1 MTLSNRMLGVL
12 AIVAVVVLAGAGLTW
27 SINHSKML
35 QTNTVVSTGNSSND
49 ENSDSMTDDM
59 DMNSGDSQ
67 NSAAITTEYTELNTH
82 AYAINIVKPRDGQAI
97 KKFTLVAKE
106 NTLEIS
112 KDVKLPV
119 WTYGGKVPGTEI
131 RVTQGDFVRVE
142 LKNELKE
149 PVTIHWHG
157 YPLLSAMDGV
167 PGINQ
172 DSVRPGE
179 TFTYEFS
186 ADVAGT
192 YWYHSHQESSKQVD
206 KGLYGALIV
215 EPKEKLKVDK
225 DFTLILDEWMS
236 DPSGMDEMEGM
247 DDSAEQSSNDTSGMD
262 MSGGM
267 DMNNSNNSEQGT
279 EKKESDTSSMEGM
292 DMSSDN
298 TQMTEEEKMAYMY
311 DIYTVNGKSGEL
323 IEPLDVKKG
332 DIVRVR
338 FINAGYRSHG
348 IHIPGQNIKV
358 VSSDGQDINGAGF
371 IKDQIINIAP
381 GERYDIEFT
390 VTTADNF
397 IIDAHDD
404 NAYNDQLQIPVNV
417 TGGSGN
423 TLEESMDT
431 ELPIFDLTS
440 YGVYSKG
447 EFSLNDP
454 YTVDYN
460 VELNM
465 MAQGNTQKYTI
476 NGKAFSE
483 LPALKVKTGDWVK
496 LTYENKSEVD
506 HPMHLHGHFFQII
519 SKDGKSVKGAP
530 VLKDT
535 LLVKPGEKYVV
546 AFKAD
551 NPGNWVQHCHEL
563 HHAAGGMMQSVEYTD
578 FKSNYTP
585 DPNNKFNK
593 SE

>member
-1 MTLSNRMLGVL
+1 MSNKMIAAL
-12 AIVAVVVLAGAGLTW
+12 AIAAIVVLAGAGLTW
-27 SINHSKML
+27 SINHSAMV
-35 QTNTVVSTGNSSND
+35 QTNVDTVSNDTASTG
-49 ENSDSMTDDM
+49 NSDSMTDG
-59 DMNSGDSQ
+59 MNMNGGKEQ
-67 NSAAITTEYTELNTH
+67 NSAAATTVNTSLNTH
-82 AYAINIVKPRDGQAI
+82 DYAKNLVKPRDGQQI
-97 KKFTLVAKE
+97 KKFTLIAKE
-106 NTLEIS
+106 NNLQIS
-112 KDVKLPV
+112 KDIKLPV
-119 WTYGGKVPGTEI
+119 WTYGGSVPGTEI
-131 RVTQGDFVRVE
+131 RVTQGDFVQVV
-142 LKNELKE
+142 LKNELNE

-172 DSVRPGE
+172 DSVKPGE

-215 EPKEKLKVDK
+215 EPNEKLKVDK

-247 DDSAEQSSNDTSGMD
+247 SDSNNESSSDMSGMD
-262 MSGGM
+262 MSGSM
-267 DMNNSNNSEQGT
+267 DKKSSDNSEQGT
-279 EKKESDTSSMEGM
+279 DKKESSTASMDGM

-323 IEPLDVKKG
+323 IEPLNVKKG
-332 DIVRVR
+332 DVVRLR

-348 IHIPGQNIKV
+348 IHIPGQDIKI
-358 VSSDGQDINGAGF
+358 VSSDGQDITGAGI

-381 GERYDIEFT
+381 GERYDVEFT
-390 VTTADNF
+390 VTADANF

-417 TGGSGN
+417 EGGSGK
-423 TLEESMDT
+423 TLEESTDS
-431 ELPIFDLTS
+431 ELPLFDLSS
-440 YGVYSKG
+440 YGTPAAGK
-447 EFSLNDP
+447 FSLKDQ
-454 YTVDYN
+454 YAVDYN

-465 MAQGNTQKYTI
+465 MADGNTQKYTI
-476 NGKAFSE
+476 NGKVFGE
-483 LPALKVKTGDWVK
+483 LPALKVKTGDLIK

-506 HPMHLHGHFFQII
+506 HPMHLHGHFFQVLA
-519 SKDGKSVKGAP
+519 KNGKVVTGGP
-530 VLKDT
+530 IMKDT
-535 LLVKPGEKYVV
+535 LLIKPGEKYEV

-578 FKSNYTP
+578 FKSNYIP
-585 DPNNKFNK
+585 DPTNKFNK
-593 SE
+593 AE

>member
-1 MTLSNRMLGVL
+1 MSNKMTGIL
-12 AIVAVVVLAGAGLTW
+12 ALAAVVVVAGAGLTW
-27 SINHSKML
+27 SINHSKMV
-35 QTNTVVSTGNSSND
+35 QTNAVVATDNNSNNG
-49 ENSDSMTDDM
+49 NSDSMTNGM
-59 DMNSGDSQ
+59 DMNSGNAQ
-67 NSAAITTEYTELNTH
+67 NSAASTTENTALNTH
-82 AYAINIVKPRDGQAI
+82 DYAKNVVMPREGQPI

-106 NTLEIS
+106 SSLEIS
-112 KDVKLPV
+112 KNVKIPA
-119 WTYGGKVPGTEI
+119 WTYDGTVPGTEI
-131 RVTQGDFVRVE
+131 RVTQGDFVQVE
-142 LKNELKE
+142 LKNELNE

-172 DSVRPGE
+172 DSVKPGE

-215 EPKEKLKVDK
+215 EPKDKLKVDK

-236 DPSGMDEMEGM
+236 DPSGMEGM
-247 DDSAEQSSNDTSGMD
+247 SDNSKQSSSDMSGMD
-262 MSGGM
+262 MSSGM
-267 DMNNSNNSEQGT
+267 STNSTDNSGQEID
-279 EKKESDTSSMEGM
+279 KKDSSTSSMEGM
-292 DMSSDN
+292 DMSSGN

-323 IEPLDVKKG
+323 IEPINVKKG
-332 DIVRVR
+332 DVVRLR

-358 VSSDGQDINGAGF
+358 VSSDGQDINGAGI
-371 IKDQIINIAP
+371 IKDQIINVAP
-381 GERYDIEFT
+381 GERYDVEFT
-390 VTTADNF
+390 VTSADNF

-417 TGGSGN
+417 DGGSGN

-431 ELPIFDLTS
+431 EVPIFDLTS
-440 YGVYSKG
+440 YGTPSSG
-447 EFSLNDP
+447 EFSLNDQ

-465 MAQGNTQKYTI
+465 VTDGNTQKYTI
-476 NGKAFSE
+476 NGKVFSE
-483 LPALKVKTGDWVK
+483 LPSLKVKTGDLVK
-496 LTYENKSEVD
+496 LTYENKSQVD
-506 HPMHLHGHFFQII
+506 HPMHLHGHFFQIL
-519 SKDGKSVKGAP
+519 SKDGKAVTGAP
-530 VLKDT
+530 ILKDT

-546 AFKAD
+546 AFKAN

-593 SE
+593 AE